1 METIKYTNTS
11 EHLYDDIALWE
22 KTEGKS
28 FFEEMPLN
36 GNKSPLI
43 LDFGYGF
50 GQYLLASAYAFPE
63 GTIYGIDGNSY
74 CQKIILEKIE
84 NCGISN
90 IKLINKV
97 AEDLQEFQ
105 SNSIDLMLIYDNLHG
120 TNVSMKYMLYQE
132 AQRIIKTGGCL
143 SILPFHLSNWRDRQG
158 NKKKYT
164 TKKIIDEIAEYGFR
178 YEGSC
183 KTKGIHWEKC
193 HTPYYIQKGNITID
207 ILERMDVMNFM
218 KE

>member
-1 METIKYTNTS
+1 MKENKYMNTN

-22 KTEGKS
+22 KTEGKR

-36 GNKSPLI
+36 GNRIPSI

-50 GQYLLASAYAFPE
+50 GQYLFASSYAFPE
-63 GTIYGIDGNSY
+63 GTVYGIDGNLV
-74 CQKIILEKIE
+74 CQKEILDKIK
-84 NCGISN
+84 NRGINN

-97 AEDLQEFQ
+97 AENLQEFQ
-105 SNSIDLMLIYDNLHG
+105 SNSIDLMLIYDNLHANA
-120 TNVSMKYMLYQE
+120 TMKYMLFQE

-143 SILPFHLSNWRDRQG
+143 SVLPFHLSNWRDKLG

-164 TKKIIDEIAEYGFR
+164 VKKVIDEISEYGFS

-193 HTPYYIQKGNITID
+193 HTLYYIQKGNITFEN
-207 ILERMDVMNFM
+207 LERMDVMNFI

>member
-1 METIKYTNTS
+1 MGEIKYTNTN

-28 FFEEMPLN
+28 LFKEMPIN
-36 GNKSPLI
+36 GNKKPLV

-63 GTIYGIDGNSY
+63 GTIYGIDGNPV
-74 CQKIILEKIE
+74 CQNEISEKIK
-84 NCGISN
+84 NRGINN

-97 AEDLQEFQ
+97 AENLQEFQ
-105 SNSIDLMLIYDNLHG
+105 SNSIDLMLIYDNLHANA
-120 TNVSMKYMLYQE
+120 TIKYMLFQE

-143 SILPFHLSNWRDRQG
+143 SILPFHLSNWRDKQG

-164 TKKIIDEIAEYGFR
+164 TKKVIDEISEYDFKYR
-178 YEGSC
+178 GSC

-193 HTPYYIQKGNITID
+193 HTLYYIQKGNITFD
-207 ILERMDVMNFM
+207 ILERMDVMNFI

>member
-1 METIKYTNTS
+1 MRDINFTNTN

-22 KTEGKS
+22 KTDGIKL
-28 FFEEMPLN
+28 FEEMPLN
-36 GNKSPLI
+36 GNKRPVI

-50 GQYLLASAYAFPE
+50 GQYLFASAYAFPE
-63 GTIYGIDGNSY
+63 GTVYGIDGNPV
-74 CQKIILEKIE
+74 CQKEISEKIK
-84 NCGISN
+84 NRGIMN

-97 AEDLQEFQ
+97 VENLQEFQ
-105 SNSIDLMLIYDNLHG
+105 SNSIDLMLIYDNLHA
-120 TNVSMKYMLYQE
+120 NASLKYMLLEE

-143 SILPFHLSNWRDRQG
+143 SVLPFHLSNWRDKQG

-164 TKKIIDEIAEYGFR
+164 SKQVMNEISEYGFT

-183 KTKGIHWEKC
+183 KEKGIHWEKC
-193 HTPYYIQKGNITID
+193 HTLYYIQKGNITFN
-207 ILERMDVMNFM
+207 ILERMDVMNYI